1 MNSSQD
7 RCAIC
12 NTLLDAKSAYWQSTA
27 REIAERYT
35 GFESFAWHTCSPECA
50 RTAALVN
57 AQEAMVQG
65 LKTSLDYWG
74 QFI

>member
-50 RTAALVN
+50 RTAA
-57 AQEAMVQG
+57 MVQG
-65 LKTSLDYWG
+65 LTTSLDYWG

>member
-50 RTAALVN
+50 RTAALIY